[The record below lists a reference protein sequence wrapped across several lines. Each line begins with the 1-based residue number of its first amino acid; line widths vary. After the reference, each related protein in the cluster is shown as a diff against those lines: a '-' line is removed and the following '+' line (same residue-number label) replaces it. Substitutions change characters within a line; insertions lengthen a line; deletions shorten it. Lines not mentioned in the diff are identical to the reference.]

1 MNAHLK
7 AYAYFLLFAIATKVV
22 VAPLGKSM
30 NIPYVK
36 DL

>member
-7 AYAYFLLFAIATKVV
+7 AYLWFIGFTIATKAI
-22 VAPLGKSM
+22 VAPMAKTM